1 MCYRSAK
8 SCEAWYCWKRRELAT
23 LPDGSS
29 SPYSKSPI
37 ASIFPLLALET
48 NKWCSVSD
56 AMTMIFGEIYWR
68 EKTLESLVYT
78 LNRIYLQDHAV
89 RYQSIEDEPREIAAE
104 PRKEE

>member
-1 MCYRSAK
+1 
-8 SCEAWYCWKRRELAT
+8 
-23 LPDGSS
+23 
-29 SPYSKSPI
+29 
-37 ASIFPLLALET
+37 
-48 NKWCSVSD
+48 
-56 AMTMIFGEIYWR
+56 MIFGEIYWR